1 MFKKKLVRKNALAFS
16 HLWAPARILFLT
28 KAGERCFCKSLFL
41 LSPTPPSKCRLFW
54 MKRQECITPTLHRG
68 SCVGAARKVSPNWS
82 LETMTCH
89 SSHCFSIVWGQGNAP
104 LVTSLSSSCYMSPPR
119 GVACVATALNLLQWR
134 IQGGARDPLFSD
146 SGSGWPASPPRAFPK
161 VWIRHCSV

>member
-119 GVACVATALNLLQWR
+119 GGCLRRNRSKPSAVA
-134 IQGGARDPLFSD
+134 D
-146 SGSGWPASPPRAFPK
+146 SGRGPGPLIFRLR
-161 VWIRHCSV
+161 VWMTCLPS